1 MTAAAQKAAASLRQ
15 GCRDT
20 TQTRREEMTIKELY
34 EEIGGNYDQAVKI
47 MKLDKL
53 IDRHIRKFTNSAMM
67 ENMRTAAVSMD
78 AMAMF
83 ESAHAMKGVCANLGL
98 VRLSELASE
107 LAEEFRP
114 GTARSLSDDEVRG
127 KVEAIGELYKNTTDG
142 ILRYAEG

>member
-1 MTAAAQKAAASLRQ
+1 
-15 GCRDT
+15 
-20 TQTRREEMTIKELY
+20 MTIKELY

-114 GTARSLSDDEVRG
+114 GTARSLSDDEVRA